1 LTFTGIVPLNSGMMN
16 AKITPNL
23 LSFITVRRG
32 DWVLKISVFKTKHV
46 LLVAQNYYATE
57 QIIIKHF
64 KHHDEAA
71 NFIDNLIEE

>member
-1 LTFTGIVPLNSGMMN
+1 MKARVS
-16 AKITPNL
+16 PNL

-46 LLVAQNYYATE
+46 LLIAQNYYATE

-71 NFIDNLIEE
+71 DFIDKLIIEE

>member
-1 LTFTGIVPLNSGMMN
+1 MKARVS
-16 AKITPNL
+16 PNL

-32 DWVLKISVFKTKHV
+32 DWILKISVFKTKHV
-46 LLVAQNYYATE
+46 LLIAQNYYATE

-71 NFIDNLIEE
+71 DFIDKLIIEE

>member
-1 LTFTGIVPLNSGMMN
+1 MMN

-71 NFIDNLIEE
+71 NFIDNLIIEE

>member
-1 LTFTGIVPLNSGMMN
+1 MKARVS
-16 AKITPNL
+16 PNL
-23 LSFITVRRG
+23 LSFVTVRRG

-46 LLVAQNYYATE
+46 LLIAQNYYATE

-71 NFIDNLIEE
+71 DFIDKLIIEE

>member
-1 LTFTGIVPLNSGMMN
+1 MKS
-16 AKITPNL
+16 KISPNL

-32 DWVLKISVFKTKHV
+32 DWLLKISVYKTKHV
-46 LLVAQNYYATE
+46 LLIAQNYYATE

-71 NFIDNLIEE
+71 DFIDKLIIEE